1 MIEHASWS
9 SFWAMRTSQLCFPNS
24 DWVQPLRSDEIIM
37 IIWLSFV
44 TNTHDRSERTL
55 MINCHRGAS
64 RPSPTSHLTH
74 APEREKE
81 RERENETLEERESET
96 ETETGTERDTY
107 MWLDTQ
113 LLQVKYMYFMYMSCA
128 WTYSCMSFINT
139 EKKTKRFI
147 YVKIM
152 RPLDSTSLS
161 ILTMAACAYVW
172 HDSFIRIHDSY
183 VCYESSIQIEWLIS
197 CSSLR
202 S

>member
-81 RERENETLEERESET
+81 REIERKRERERMRLWKR
-96 ETETGTERDTY
+96 ERARQRQRPGQREIHICDLTHNC
-107 MWLDTQ
+107 
-113 LLQVKYMYFMYMSCA
+113 FRS
-128 WTYSCMSFINT
+128 NT
-139 EKKTKRFI
+139 CTLCI
-147 YVKIM
+147 CHV
-152 RPLDSTSLS
+152 PGL
-161 ILTMAACAYVW
+161 IL
-172 HDSFIRIHDSY
+172 
-183 VCYESSIQIEWLIS
+183 VCHSSIQKKRQNDSYMWKSWGL
-197 CSSLR
+197 
-202 S
+202 